1 VINLRYHI
9 VSLVAV
15 FLALAIGVVVGSTA
29 LKEGTVSVLRATSN
43 RLISESQA
51 ERAKNKA
58 LEGEVAGYKE
68 FGGAML
74 PRLLRD
80 RLRGQAV
87 VLLDTDRVD
96 DQTRKPVQ
104 DAIQAANGTVEGRVT
119 FASDRLGL
127 GAAGDRSALGA
138 LLGSDQTDPNALRQ
152 ELVARLADRLTSP
165 ARLPKGGAATT
176 TRDVITGLQ
185 QAKFLADLRLAD
197 KSYQDGTVPFPRPG
211 SAFVIIGPTD
221 NPALLDPKVFLVPLA
236 QRLAGRGDVPVVGV
250 EASAPGAPSW
260 VEVLRADQGVT
271 DRVSTVD
278 DVDRVPGQFA
288 LVEAVARRLRG
299 EPTGQY
305 GFKRG
310 ATGLL
315 PEGVAA

>member
-43 RLISESQA
+43 RLISESQT
-51 ERAKNKA
+51 ERAKNQA

-68 FGGAML
+68 FGGAVL
-74 PRLLRD
+74 PRLVRE
-80 RLRGQAV
+80 RLKGQAV
-87 VLLDTDRVD
+87 VVLDTDRVD
-96 DQTRKPVQ
+96 DQTRKPVE
-104 DAIQAANGTVEGRVT
+104 DAVKAAGASVEGRVT

-127 GAAGDRSALGA
+127 AAEGDRSALGA
-138 LLGSDQTDPNALRQ
+138 LLDTDQTDPEALRQ
-152 ELVARLADRLTSP
+152 ALIGKLAERLTTP
-165 ARLPKGGAATT
+165 ARLPKSGPAR

-185 QAKFLADLRLAD
+185 EAKFLADLRLAD
-197 KSYQDGTVPFPRPG
+197 NAVRDGTVPFPRTG
-211 SAFVIIGPTD
+211 SLFVIIGPTD
-221 NPALLDPKVFLVPLA
+221 NPTLLDPKLFLVPLT
-236 QRLAGRGDVPVVGV
+236 QRLSGRGGVPVVGV
-250 EASAPGAPSW
+250 EAAAPGAPSW
-260 VEVLRADQGVT
+260 VEVLRGDQGLT
-271 DRVSTVD
+271 NRVSTVD

-288 LVEAVARRLRG
+288 LIEALAGRLRN

-305 GFKRG
+305 GYKSG

>member
-51 ERAKNKA
+51 ERAHNQA
-58 LEGEVAGYKE
+58 LQGEVNGYKE
-68 FGGAML
+68 FGTAVL
-74 PRLLRD
+74 PRLVHD
-80 RLRGQAV
+80 RLKGEAV

-96 DQTRKPVQ
+96 DSTRKPVQ
-104 DAIQAANGTVEGRVT
+104 DAIQAAGGAVEGRVT

-127 GAAGDRSALGA
+127 AAEGDRSALGA
-138 LLGSDQTDPNALRQ
+138 LLGTDQADPEALRQ
-152 ELVARLADRLTSP
+152 ELIGKLAERLASP
-165 ARLPKGGAATT
+165 ARLPKGGSAT

-197 KSYQDGTVPFPRPG
+197 KAMQDGTVPFPRPG
-211 SAFVIIGPTD
+211 SVFVIIGPTD
-221 NPALLDPKVFLVPLA
+221 NPTLLDPKVFLVPLA
-236 QRLAGRGDVPVVGV
+236 QRLAGRGNVPLVGV
-250 EASAPGAPSW
+250 EAAAPGAPSW
-260 VEVLRADQGVT
+260 VEVLRGVQDLT
-271 DRVSTVD
+271 NRVSTVD

-288 LVEAVARRLRG
+288 LVEALARRLRN

-305 GFKRG
+305 GYKSG

>member
-1 VINLRYHI
+1 MINLRYHI

-43 RLISESQA
+43 KLISESQT
-51 ERAKNKA
+51 ERAKNQA
-58 LEGEVAGYKE
+58 LQGEVDGYKE
-68 FGGAML
+68 FGSAVL
-74 PRLLRD
+74 PRLVRD
-80 RLRGQAV
+80 RLKGQAV
-87 VLLDTDRVD
+87 VLVDTDRVD
-96 DQTRKPVQ
+96 DQTRRPVQ
-104 DAIQAANGTVEGRVT
+104 DAIQAADGAVEGRVT

-127 GAAGDRSALGA
+127 AASGDRSALAA
-138 LLGSDQTDPNALRQ
+138 LLGSDQADPNALRQ
-152 ELVARLADRLTSP
+152 ELVAKLAERLTSP
-165 ARLPKGGAATT
+165 ARLPKGGAAA
-176 TRDVITGLQ
+176 TRDVITGLR

-197 KSYQDGTVPFPRPG
+197 KAFQDGTAPFPRPG
-211 SAFVIIGPTD
+211 SVFVIIGPTD
-221 NPALLDPKVFLVPLA
+221 NPTLLDPKAFLVPLA

-260 VEVLRADQGVT
+260 VEVLRDNQDVT
-271 DRVSTVD
+271 DKVSTVD

-288 LVEAVARRLRG
+288 LVEALARRLRS

-305 GFKRG
+305 GFKSG
-310 ATGLL
+310 ATGVL

>member
-51 ERAKNKA
+51 ERGKNQL

-68 FGGAML
+68 FGTAML
-74 PRLLRD
+74 PRLVRD
-80 RLRGQAV
+80 RLKDQAV
-87 VLLDTDRVD
+87 VVLDTDRVD
-96 DQTRKPVQ
+96 DNTRKPVE
-104 DAIQAANGTVEGRVT
+104 DALKAANASVEGRVT
-119 FASDRLGL
+119 FASDRLAL
-127 GAAGDRSALGA
+127 SAEGDRTALGA
-138 LLGSDQTDPNALRQ
+138 LLETDQADPEALRQ
-152 ELVARLADRLTSP
+152 ALVAKLAERLTTP
-165 ARLPKGGAATT
+165 ARLPQGDPARA
-176 TRDVITGLQ
+176 RDAITGLQ

-197 KSYQDGTVPFPRPG
+197 KSVQNGTAPFPRPG
-211 SAFVIIGPTD
+211 SIFVIIGPTD
-221 NPALLDPKVFLVPLA
+221 NPTLLDPKLFLVPLA
-236 QRLAGRGDVPVVGV
+236 QRLAGRANVPVVGV

-260 VEVLRADQGVT
+260 VEVLRGDRDLT

-288 LVEAVARRLRG
+288 MVEALARRLRS

-305 GFKRG
+305 GFKSG

-315 PEGVAA
+315 PEGAAA